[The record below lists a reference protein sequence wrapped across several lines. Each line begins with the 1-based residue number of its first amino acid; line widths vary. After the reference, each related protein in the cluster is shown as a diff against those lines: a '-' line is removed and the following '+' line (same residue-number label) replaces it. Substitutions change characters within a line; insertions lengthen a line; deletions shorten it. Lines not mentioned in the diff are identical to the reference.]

1 MSMDCKDLAEFL
13 MSYLDGELTSAQR
26 AEFDAHLEICP
37 SCIDYIESYER
48 TIRLEKEC
56 EADQPCAMPD
66 ELVRAILAA
75 RRKGGSSS

>member
-13 MSYLDGELTSAQR
+13 MTYLDGELTAAER
-26 AEFDAHLEICP
+26 AEFEAHLEICP

-56 EADQPCAMPD
+56 EAAPKCEMPD

-75 RRKGGSSS
+75 RKKGESSS

>member
-13 MSYLDGELTSAQR
+13 MSYLDGELTDAQR
-26 AEFDAHLEICP
+26 AEFEAHLVICP

-48 TIRLEKEC
+48 TVRLEKEC
-56 EADQPCAMPD
+56 ESEPSCAMPD

-75 RRKGGSSS
+75 RKKPEPNS